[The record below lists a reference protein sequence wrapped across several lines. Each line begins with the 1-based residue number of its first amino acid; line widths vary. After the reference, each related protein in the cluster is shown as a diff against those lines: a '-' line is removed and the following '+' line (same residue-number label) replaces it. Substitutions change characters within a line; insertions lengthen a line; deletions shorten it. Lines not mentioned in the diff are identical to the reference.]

1 MSESQTKTYKISA
14 NYKKSTYQEEHW
26 VNKLKNGKFV
36 TLYVTTFFRWGTFE
50 ISLTDQG
57 KKEILEKDDI
67 ILNNYHCCMEEMWD
81 GCDRYIELQEKDTY
95 SPEEIKEINRLI
107 YCEDDKNSDSDYE
120 YDSENDD
127 FQEDILD
134 ANGWDLD
141 DTIYGFTTGCE
152 LEIVE

>member
-1 MSESQTKTYKISA
+1 MSETETKTYKITA

-26 VNKLKNGKFV
+26 VNKLKNGRYV

-50 ISLTDQG
+50 VSLTDQQ
-57 KKEILEKDDI
+57 KKEILEKEDI
-67 ILNNYHCCMEEMWD
+67 ILNDYHCSMEEMWD
-81 GCDRYIELQEKDTY
+81 GCERYIELQEEDSY
-95 SPEEIKEINRLI
+95 SPEEIKQIHRLM
-107 YCEDDKNSDSDYE
+107 YCEDLDDSGYE
-120 YDSENDD
+120 YDSDNDE

-152 LEIVE
+152 LENIE